1 VTPATILLMVVV
13 DGFVAFYC
21 YRAYQQG
28 MPAAHAGLWLVV
40 SLVAVNVA
48 FIVGRKLGLR
58 KTPRK

>member
-1 VTPATILLMVVV
+1 VKPATILLMVVV

-28 MPAAHAGLWLVV
+28 MPATHAALWLVV

-48 FIVGRKLGLR
+48 FVVGRKLGLR
-58 KTPRK
+58 KAPRK